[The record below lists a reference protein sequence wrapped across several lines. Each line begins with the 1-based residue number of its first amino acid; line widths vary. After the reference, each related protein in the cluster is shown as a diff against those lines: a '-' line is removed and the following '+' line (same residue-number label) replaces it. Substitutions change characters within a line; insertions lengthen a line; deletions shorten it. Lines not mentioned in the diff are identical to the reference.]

1 VAWPSQGG
9 AVLLLTLLA
18 GPQEWVYH
26 ELKAIADM
34 KFRFLEEEDSC
45 ELVTRLAST
54 MGWVEPQH
62 LLVADYLH
70 QQWQPEKVCGG

>member
-1 VAWPSQGG
+1 
-9 AVLLLTLLA
+9 VLLLTLLA